1 MLFKLSFKSKDGAV
15 EGEIGVIPE
24 HDDSNSKG
32 YEAIIPKGSKCNLRP
47 LEFEEAQEMMLQGI
61 KHKGNY

>member
-1 MLFKLSFKSKDGAV
+1 M

-24 HDDSNSKG
+24 HDDSNSQG